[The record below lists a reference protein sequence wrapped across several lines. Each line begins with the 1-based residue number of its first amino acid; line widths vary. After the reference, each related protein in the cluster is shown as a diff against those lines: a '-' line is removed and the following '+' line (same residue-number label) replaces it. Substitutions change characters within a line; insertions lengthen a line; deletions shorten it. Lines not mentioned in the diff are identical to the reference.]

1 MSTESVC
8 ALDALE
14 LSRLIHRRELS
25 CREVMQAHLARI
37 DALNPTYN
45 AIVSLREP
53 GALLADADACDAQL
67 ARGESR
73 GWMHGFPHAVKD
85 LSNTAGIR
93 TTSGSPLFRDFVPEA
108 DSLLVQR
115 LKAAGAIV
123 IGKTNTPEWG
133 LGSQTYNPVF
143 GVTRNA
149 YDPTKTCGGSSGG
162 AAVALALR
170 MVPVADGSD
179 MGGSLRNPAGFANV
193 FGFRPSEGRVPT
205 FPAEDVFFSALGYAG
220 PMARNVPDLAALLAT
235 IAGPDPRTPLSLDDP
250 VAAFTA
256 PLERDPG
263 HWRSVRIGW
272 LGDYGGHL
280 PLEPGVLEMSERALK
295 DLAGLGCAVEPT
307 PLGFDPERVWQSFR
321 VLRHMM
327 IGGKLKP
334 LWDDPAKRALIKPEA
349 QWEVEQALALDAIDV
364 YRASAS
370 RTAWYQHVLTLFER
384 YDFLALPTAQFF
396 PFAAEMAWPSEL
408 AGRKMDSYH
417 RWMEVVVG
425 VTLAG
430 VPAISVPAG
439 FDARGL
445 PMGIQLVGP
454 PRGELAV
461 LQLAHAYD
469 VATQWV
475 RRRQPAA
482 LSQR

>member
-1 MSTESVC
+1 
-8 ALDALE
+8 
-14 LSRLIHRRELS
+14 
-25 CREVMQAHLARI
+25 
-37 DALNPTYN
+37 
-45 AIVSLREP
+45 
-53 GALLADADACDAQL
+53 
-67 ARGESR
+67 
-73 GWMHGFPHAVKD
+73 
-85 LSNTAGIR
+85 
-93 TTSGSPLFRDFVPEA
+93 
-108 DSLLVQR
+108 
-115 LKAAGAIV
+115 
-123 IGKTNTPEWG
+123 
-133 LGSQTYNPVF
+133 
-143 GVTRNA
+143 
-149 YDPTKTCGGSSGG
+149 
-162 AAVALALR
+162 
-170 MVPVADGSD
+170 
-179 MGGSLRNPAGFANV
+179 
-193 FGFRPSEGRVPT
+193 
-205 FPAEDVFFSALGYAG
+205 
-220 PMARNVPDLAALLAT
+220 
-235 IAGPDPRTPLSLDDP
+235 
-250 VAAFTA
+250 
-256 PLERDPG
+256 
-263 HWRSVRIGW
+263 VRIGW

-280 PLEPGVLEMSERALK
+280 ALEPGVLEMCERALK
-295 DLAGLGCAVEPT
+295 DLAGIGCAVEPT
-307 PLGFDPERVWQSFR
+307 PLGFDPERVWQTFR

-327 IGGKLKP
+327 IGGKLKA

-364 YRASAS
+364 YEASAS

-384 YDFLALPTAQFF
+384 FDFLGLPTAQFF

-439 FDARGL
+439 FDTRGL

-469 VATQWV
+469 AATQWV